1 MSEDAVIIEIDDSQL
16 DVALIKLDLLGQ
28 MATKT
33 IGRGKKLESSL
44 PSINREL
51 RLILGQAPGMRNL
64 IQMLFR
70 AKRLE
75 RGLLLKKLGEGSTQL
90 YLTLIATAIVLIR
103 TIQRHERRVEAAEKR
118 FEMMVR
124 RAKGWTHEEF
134 VKGTN
139 EWENYLKG
147 LPP

>member
-1 MSEDAVIIEIDDSQL
+1 MGEETITINIDDSQL
-16 DVALIKLDLLGQ
+16 QMVDMQLALIVE
-28 MATKT
+28 KT
-33 IGRGKKLESSL
+33 QKVVGRGKKLDTVL
-44 PSINREL
+44 PSINREM
-51 RLILGQAPGMRNL
+51 RLILGQYPGMRQMM
-64 IQMLFR
+64 QMLFR

-75 RGLLLKKLGEGSTQL
+75 RGVLLKKLGEGSTQL
-90 YLTLIATAIVLIR
+90 YLTLIATAIVLIK
-103 TIQRHERRVEAAEKR
+103 TIQQHQRRVEAAEKR